1 MRCSGRAGAAAALLP
16 GYEAR
21 PGQLAMAERIAEAID
36 GDERL
41 LVEAGT
47 GTGKTLAYLVPALLS
62 GRKVVVSTGTKTL
75 QDQIAADDLPRLRA
89 MFDRAGLLPAP
100 LEWAVMKGLSN
111 YLCRRRLGERDSAAI
126 ARSRE
131 PELDR
136 LLAFAASSPTGDRA
150 DLADLAD
157 DAPLWGDVAAT
168 PETRIGPRCPYFERC
183 FVTAMRRRAAAAP
196 LIIVNHHLFFADL
209 ALRARWPEAQVLP
222 PYEAVIFDEAH
233 QIEDVATEFFGVHA
247 STQRL
252 FALAR
257 DLGRETGVDAH
268 RRAGGRRAGSRPPT
282 DALRGRAARPGCPR
296 RAPASRRR
304 ASRSRA
310 RLTAGPRARALPRP
324 RRVPRADRR
333 LAASRRRRGR
343 QLAAPDRA
351 RAAWRAARPRCAPIS
366 ALLVAGR
373 GRDHVRWLAA
383 SPRNVGLHAS
393 PVDVSPVL
401 GRALDGCPGPIVLT
415 SATLTVAGSF
425 DYLRARLGLGDTASD
440 ATFPSPFR
448 YDRQALLYL
457 APDLPDPNH
466 DGFPAAAAARM
477 AELCAVTAGRA
488 LLLFTSFRN
497 MRIAEAHLRAGAAV
511 PAAGAGRAPAPPAA
525 ASMRER
531 VGSVLLATQSFWEGV
546 DVPGEAL
553 SLVVMDKMPFA
564 VPDDPLT
571 AARIDRIR
579 DDGGEP
585 FNDYQLPRA
594 ALALK
599 QGFGRLIRTRTD
611 RGIVAVLDG
620 RVARKSY
627 GATLIASLPPDCP
640 RTESLEDVAA
650 FWTRVHP
657 AGAAR
662 PPRRRHEPLR
672 CCARPPTWRDRSR
685 SGRCSRALKGIDLRQ
700 VGSGNIGATN
710 VARAMGKG
718 WAVAV
723 LAADA
728 CKGFVPRVARTP
740 LRPVGDGDR
749 AGRRGRD
756 RRAHVHACSCAAAAA
771 RGSRRRWASRWRCRR
786 SRRWSV
792 SSPTPWSSRPRACRR
807 WDRCWASGRSRCC
820 SCCAS
825 SPPRPLMVLALGGA
839 VLVTLR
845 HRENIARLVRGEEK
859 RT

>member
-1 MRCSGRAGAAAALLP
+1 MTAPSHGPAADRREAARQSIRAVLGPGGAAAALFP

-75 QDQIAADDLPRLRA
+75 QDQIATVDLPRLRA

-111 YLCRRRLGERDSAAI
+111 YVCRRRLGERDRQRSLI
-126 ARSRE
+126 AE

-150 DLADLAD
+150 DLPDLAD
-157 DAPLWGDVAAT
+157 DAPLWGDIAAT
-168 PETRIGPRCPYFERC
+168 PETRIGPRCAFFETC
-183 FVTAMRRRAAAAP
+183 FVTGMRRRAAAAP

-222 PYEAVIFDEAH
+222 PYEVVIFDEAH

-257 DLGRETGVDAH
+257 DLGRETGVDAQ
-268 RRAGGRRAGSRPPT
+268 RAQAAAGRLKAAT
-282 DALRGRAARPGCPR
+282 DALADALRDLVPAARPGVEEARVAFPGGLTAGRALDRYHDLDQRLEQIADWLHPDGDAVATSR
-296 RAPASRRR
+296 RPIELAGLARR
-304 ASRSRA
+304 AS
-310 RLTAGPRARALPRP
+310 AL
-324 RRVPRADRR
+324 RAD
-333 LAASRRRRGR
+333 LS
-343 QLAAPDRA
+343 
-351 RAAWRAARPRCAPIS
+351 
-366 ALLVAGR
+366 LLVAGR
-373 GRDHVRWLAA
+373 GREHVRWLAA
-383 SPRNVGLHAS
+383 SARNVGLHAS

-425 DYLRARLGLGDTASD
+425 DYLRARVGLGDTASD
-440 ATFPSPFR
+440 ATFASPFR
-448 YDRQALLYL
+448 YNHQALLYL

-466 DGFPAAAAARM
+466 EGFPAQAAARM
-477 AELCAVTAGRA
+477 ADLCAVTAGRA

-497 MRIAEAHLRAGAAV
+497 MRIAEAYLREVLPFPLLVQGERPRHLLL
-511 PAAGAGRAPAPPAA
+511 

-531 VGSVLLATQSFWEGV
+531 VGTVLLATQSFWEGV

-553 SLVVMDKMPFA
+553 SLVVMDRIPFA

-640 RTESLEDVAA
+640 RTESLEDVTA
-650 FWTRVHP
+650 FWTRMFP
-657 AGAAR
+657 AGA
-662 PPRRRHEPLR
+662 
-672 CCARPPTWRDRSR
+672 
-685 SGRCSRALKGIDLRQ
+685 
-700 VGSGNIGATN
+700 GAP
-710 VARAMGKG
+710 A
-718 WAVAV
+718 
-723 LAADA
+723 
-728 CKGFVPRVARTP
+728 TP
-740 LRPVGDGDR
+740 
-749 AGRRGRD
+749 
-756 RRAHVHACSCAAAAA
+756 
-771 RGSRRRWASRWRCRR
+771 
-786 SRRWSV
+786 
-792 SSPTPWSSRPRACRR
+792 SS
-807 WDRCWASGRSRCC
+807 
-820 SCCAS
+820 
-825 SPPRPLMVLALGGA
+825 
-839 VLVTLR
+839 
-845 HRENIARLVRGEEK
+845 
-859 RT
+859 